1 MVGSIITFLYV
12 LNALIALVTILIKPR
27 DVAAIW
33 AWLLVLF
40 ALPGFGFILYLF
52 FGRGLTDKKKFYLRQ
67 SDLTE
72 LENFQDFKGDTLE
85 HYDPI
90 IQNEDHQ
97 HFVDFFSS
105 LNQMPLTR
113 KNAVTLLT
121 DGQEKLTAVLKD
133 IEAAKHSIHIEYYAF
148 VTDNIGQQILKVLE
162 KKAAEGVEVRLL
174 YDAFGSHGTKTK
186 DFRKLVE
193 NGGHVHTF
201 ITSQR
206 ALLRFRLNY
215 HDHRKIIVVD
225 GKIGYTGGFNI
236 ADQYVNHTKKF
247 GYWRD
252 THIRIYGAA
261 ASLLQLRFLMDW
273 NVSVPDQKK
282 VGYHLDY
289 FYKAEKEDQDQ
300 LYQTSIQLVSS
311 GPNNEREQIKLSFIK
326 LISSAKKR
334 VWIQT
339 PYLVPDESV
348 IAALKIAAA
357 SGVEVKIMIP
367 NKPDHPFIYRAT
379 QYYARQ
385 LIKENVQIL
394 VYENGFLHAKTLIM
408 DDEICIVGSANQ
420 DIRSYRLNFESS
432 AIIYDP
438 AFLQQL
444 ADQFVLDEKASIPMT
459 TETVKEMSNW
469 LLFKQQISRLFSP
482 IL

>member
-1 MVGSIITFLYV
+1 MVTSIIYFLYLV
-12 LNALIALVTILIKPR
+12 NAIIALVTILIKPR

-40 ALPGFGFILYLF
+40 TLPGVGFILYLF

-67 SDLTE
+67 SDLKE
-72 LENFQDFKGDTLE
+72 LENFQDFKGDTID
-85 HYDPI
+85 HYDPLM
-90 IQNEDHQ
+90 EDPEHQ
-97 HFVDFFSS
+97 QFVDFFSS
-105 LNQMPLTR
+105 LNPMPLTR
-113 KNAVTLLT
+113 KNSVTLLT
-121 DGQEKLTAVLKD
+121 DGQEKLNALLKD
-133 IEAAKHSIHIEYYAF
+133 IKVAKHSIHIEYYAF
-148 VTDNIGQQILKVLE
+148 VTDNIGQQILSLLE

-174 YDAFGSHGTKTK
+174 YDAFGSHGTKPK
-186 DFRKLVE
+186 DFNKLIK

-215 HDHRKIIVVD
+215 HDHRKIVVID

-236 ADQYVNHTKKF
+236 ANQYVNVTKKF

-252 THIRIYGAA
+252 THLRIYGAA
-261 ASLLQLRFLMDW
+261 ASLLQLRFLTDW
-273 NVSVPDQKK
+273 NVSVSEEKK

-289 FYKAEKEDQDQ
+289 FFQKEPGQDCKHEN
-300 LYQTSIQLVSS
+300 TSIQLVSS

-326 LISSAKKR
+326 LITSAKKR
-334 VWIQT
+334 IWIQT
-339 PYLVPDESV
+339 PYLVPDDSV
-348 IAALKIAAA
+348 LAALKIAAA

-385 LIKENVQIL
+385 LIKENVQML

-408 DDEICIVGSANQ
+408 DDEICMVGSANQ
-420 DIRSYRLNFESS
+420 DIRSYRLNFETS
-432 AIIYDP
+432 AIIYD
-438 AFLQQL
+438 ATFLNQL
-444 ADQFVLDEKASIPMT
+444 ADQFLIDEEKCTPLT
-459 TETVKEMSNW
+459 TETVKEMSGW
-469 LLFKQQISRLFSP
+469 LLFKQQIARLFSP

>member
-133 IEAAKHSIHIEYYAF
+133 IEAAEYSIHIEYYAF

-186 DFRKLVE
+186 DFKKLVE

-289 FYKAEKEDQDQ
+289 FFKAEKENQDQ

-444 ADQFVLDEKASIPMT
+444 ADQFVLDEQASNPIT

>member
-52 FGRGLTDKKKFYLRQ
+52 FGRGLTDKKKFHLRQ
-67 SDLTE
+67 SDLRE

-186 DFRKLVE
+186 DFKKLVE

-236 ADQYVNHTKKF
+236 ANQYVNHTKKF

-289 FYKAEKEDQDQ
+289 FFKAEKEDQDQ

-444 ADQFVLDEKASIPMT
+444 ADQFVLDEQASNPMT
-459 TETVKEMSNW
+459 TETIKEMSNW

>member
-40 ALPGFGFILYLF
+40 ALPGFGFVLYLF
-52 FGRGLTDKKKFYLRQ
+52 FGRGLTDKKKFHLRQ

-72 LENFQDFKGDTLE
+72 LENSQDFKGDTLE

-186 DFRKLVE
+186 DFKKLVE

-236 ADQYVNHTKKF
+236 ANQYVNHTKKF

-289 FYKAEKEDQDQ
+289 FFKAEKEDQDQ

-444 ADQFVLDEKASIPMT
+444 ADQFVLDEQASNPMT
-459 TETVKEMSNW
+459 TETIKEMSNW

>member
-40 ALPGFGFILYLF
+40 ALPGFGFVLYLF
-52 FGRGLTDKKKFYLRQ
+52 FGRGLTDKKKFHLRQ

-133 IEAAKHSIHIEYYAF
+133 IEAAEHSIHIEYYAF

-186 DFRKLVE
+186 DFKKLVE

-236 ADQYVNHTKKF
+236 ANQYVNHTKKF

-289 FYKAEKEDQDQ
+289 FFKAEKEDQDQ

-334 VWIQT
+334 IWIQT

-408 DDEICIVGSANQ
+408 DDEICMVGSANQ

-432 AIIYDP
+432 AIIYDA

-444 ADQFVLDEKASIPMT
+444 ADQFVLDEQASNPMT

>member
-52 FGRGLTDKKKFYLRQ
+52 FGRGLTDKKKFHLRQ
-67 SDLTE
+67 SDLRE

-174 YDAFGSHGTKTK
+174 YDAFGSHGTKIK
-186 DFRKLVE
+186 DFKKLVE

-236 ADQYVNHTKKF
+236 ANQYVNHTKKF

-289 FYKAEKEDQDQ
+289 FFKAEKEGQDQ

-357 SGVEVKIMIP
+357 SGIEVKIMIP

-444 ADQFVLDEKASIPMT
+444 ADQFVLDEQASNPMT

>member
-133 IEAAKHSIHIEYYAF
+133 IEAAEHSIHIEYYAF

-186 DFRKLVE
+186 DFKKLVE

-289 FYKAEKEDQDQ
+289 FFKAEKEDQDQ

-408 DDEICIVGSANQ
+408 DDEICMVGSANQ

-432 AIIYDP
+432 AIIYDA

-444 ADQFVLDEKASIPMT
+444 ADQFVLDEQASNPMT

>member
-1 MVGSIITFLYV
+1 MVSSIITALYL
-12 LNALIALVTILIKPR
+12 LNALIALVAILIKPR

-40 ALPGFGFILYLF
+40 ALPGVGFVLYLF

-67 SDLTE
+67 SDLKE
-72 LENFQDFKGDTLE
+72 LENFQSFRGDTIE
-85 HYDPI
+85 HYDPDMGDKDK
-90 IQNEDHQ
+90 QQ
-97 HFVDFFSS
+97 FVDFFSS
-105 LNQMPLTR
+105 LNRMPLTR
-113 KNAVTLLT
+113 MNSVTLLT
-121 DGQEKLTAVLKD
+121 DGQEKLDSLLQDLKK
-133 IEAAKHSIHIEYYAF
+133 AKHSIHIEYYAF
-148 VTDNIGQQILKVLE
+148 VTDNIGQQVLHVLE
-162 KKAAEGVEVRLL
+162 EKAAEGVEVRIL
-174 YDAFGSHGTKTK
+174 YDAFGSHGTKAK
-186 DFRKLVE
+186 DFNRLIK

-201 ITSQR
+201 VTSQK

-215 HDHRKIIVVD
+215 HDHQKIVVID
-225 GKIGYTGGFNI
+225 GKISYTGGFNI
-236 ADQYVNHTKKF
+236 ANQYVNTTKKF

-252 THIRIYGAA
+252 THIRIFGAA
-261 ASLLQLRFLMDW
+261 SSLLQLRFLTDW
-273 NVSVPDQKK
+273 NVSVPEEKK
-282 VGYHLDY
+282 VGYHLNY
-289 FYKAEKEDQDQ
+289 FFKKADRDESKLADI
-300 LYQTSIQLVSS
+300 SIQLVSS

-326 LISSAKKR
+326 LITSAKKR

-348 IAALKIAAA
+348 IAALKIATA
-357 SGVEVKIMIP
+357 SGVDVKIMIP

-408 DDEICIVGSANQ
+408 DDEICMVGSANQ
-420 DIRSYRLNFESS
+420 DIRSYRLNFETS
-432 AIIYDP
+432 AVIYDP
-438 AFLQQL
+438 EFLEEL
-444 ADQFVLDEKASIPMT
+444 ATQFKEDETHCSSMT

>member
-52 FGRGLTDKKKFYLRQ
+52 FGRGLTDKKKFHLRQ
-67 SDLTE
+67 SDLRE

-186 DFRKLVE
+186 DFKKLVE

-289 FYKAEKEDQDQ
+289 FYKVEKKDQDQ

-334 VWIQT
+334 IWIQT

-444 ADQFVLDEKASIPMT
+444 ADQFVLDEQASNPMT
-459 TETVKEMSNW
+459 TETIKEMSNW

>member
-1 MVGSIITFLYV
+1 MVTSIIYFLY
-12 LNALIALVTILIKPR
+12 LINAIIALVTILMKPR

-40 ALPGFGFILYLF
+40 TLPGVGFILYLF

-67 SDLTE
+67 SDLKE
-72 LENFQDFKGDTLE
+72 LENFQDFKGDTID
-85 HYDPI
+85 HYDPLM
-90 IQNEDHQ
+90 EDPEHQ
-97 HFVDFFSS
+97 QFVDFFSS
-105 LNQMPLTR
+105 LNHMPLTR
-113 KNAVTLLT
+113 KNSVTLLT
-121 DGQEKLTAVLKD
+121 DGQEKLNALLKD
-133 IEAAKHSIHIEYYAF
+133 IKVAKHSIHIEYYAF
-148 VTDNIGQQILKVLE
+148 VTDNIGQQILSLLE
-162 KKAAEGVEVRLL
+162 EKAAEGVEVRLL
-174 YDAFGSHGTKTK
+174 YDAFGSHGTKPK
-186 DFRKLVE
+186 DFNKLIK

-215 HDHRKIIVVD
+215 HDHRKIVVID

-236 ADQYVNHTKKF
+236 ANQYVNVTKKF

-252 THIRIYGAA
+252 THLRIYGAA
-261 ASLLQLRFLMDW
+261 ASLLQLRFLTDW
-273 NVSVPDQKK
+273 NVSVSEQKK

-289 FYKAEKEDQDQ
+289 FFQKEAGQDYKHENA
-300 LYQTSIQLVSS
+300 SIQLVSS

-326 LISSAKKR
+326 LITSAKKR
-334 VWIQT
+334 IWIQT
-339 PYLVPDESV
+339 PYLVPDDSV
-348 IAALKIAAA
+348 LAALKIAAA
-357 SGVEVKIMIP
+357 SGVEVKLMIP

-408 DDEICIVGSANQ
+408 DDEICMVGSANQ
-420 DIRSYRLNFESS
+420 DIRSYRLNFETS
-432 AIIYDP
+432 AIIYD
-438 AFLQQL
+438 ATFLSQL
-444 ADQFVLDEKASIPMT
+444 ADQFLIDEKKCTPLT
-459 TETVKEMSNW
+459 TETVKEMSGW
-469 LLFKQQISRLFSP
+469 LLFKQQIARLFSP

>member
-1 MVGSIITFLYV
+1 MGTNIIYV
-12 LNALIALVTILIKPR
+12 LYLINVIIALVIILIKPR

-40 ALPGFGFILYLF
+40 ALPGIGFILYLF

-67 SDLTE
+67 SDLKE
-72 LENFQDFKGDTLE
+72 LENFQDFKGDTID
-85 HYDPI
+85 HYDPLME
-90 IQNEDHQ
+90 NLEHQ
-97 HFVDFFSS
+97 QFVDFFSS
-105 LNQMPLTR
+105 LNRMPLTR
-113 KNAVTLLT
+113 KNSVTLLT
-121 DGQEKLTAVLKD
+121 DGQEKLDALLKD
-133 IEAAKHSIHIEYYAF
+133 IKAAKHSVHIEYYAF
-148 VTDNIGQQILKVLE
+148 VTDNIGQQILSLLE
-162 KKAAEGVEVRLL
+162 EKAAEGVEVRLL
-174 YDAFGSHGTKTK
+174 YDAFGSNGTKPK
-186 DFRKLVE
+186 DFNKLIK

-215 HDHRKIIVVD
+215 HDHRKIVVID
-225 GKIGYTGGFNI
+225 GKIGYIGGFNI
-236 ADQYVNHTKKF
+236 ADQYVNVTKKF

-252 THIRIYGAA
+252 THLRIYGAA
-261 ASLLQLRFLMDW
+261 ASLLQLRFLTDW
-273 NVSVPDQKK
+273 NVSVSEQKK
-282 VGYHLDY
+282 VGYHLNYFFQKEPGKDY
-289 FYKAEKEDQDQ
+289 KHEN
-300 LYQTSIQLVSS
+300 TSIQLVSS

-326 LISSAKKR
+326 LITSAKKR
-334 VWIQT
+334 IWIQT

-348 IAALKIAAA
+348 LAALKIAAA

-408 DDEICIVGSANQ
+408 DDEICMVGSANQ
-420 DIRSYRLNFESS
+420 DIRSYRLNFETS
-432 AIIYDP
+432 AVIYD
-438 AFLQQL
+438 ADFLNQL
-444 ADQFVLDEKASIPMT
+444 ADQFLVDEEKCTPMT
-459 TETVKEMSNW
+459 TETVKEMSKW